1 MTAKS
6 TRSESDIVYT
16 IEDFRRDF
24 GDINTLFNAIEFSHN
39 KIQMVSQT
47 REEKNI
53 LDLINEIIQLRESL
67 SKKESS
73 TADYM
78 QLINLI
84 IEFARAILENPDA
97 VSKLKDVVNALANR
111 SWYKNFFV
119 SIPIL
124 TNVYHILLY

>member
-1 MTAKS
+1 MTTKS
-6 TRSESDIVYT
+6 VRNNESDVIYT

-24 GDINTLFNAIEFSHN
+24 GDINTLFNMIEFSHN
-39 KIQMVSQT
+39 KIQLTSQT

-53 LDLINEIIQLRESL
+53 IDLINEIIQLRESL

-73 TADYM
+73 TDYV

-97 VSKLKDVVNALANR
+97 VSKLKDVMNAFT
-111 SWYKNFFV
+111 SK
-119 SIPIL
+119 S
-124 TNVYHILLY
+124 

>member
-6 TRSESDIVYT
+6 ERSESDVIYT

-24 GDINTLFNAIEFSHN
+24 GDINTLFNMIEFSHN
-39 KIQMVSQT
+39 KIQLTSQT

-53 LDLINEIIQLRESL
+53 IDLINEIIQLRESL

-73 TADYM
+73 TDYI

-97 VSKLKDVVNALANR
+97 ISKLKDVMNALT
-111 SWYKNFFV
+111 SK
-119 SIPIL
+119 S
-124 TNVYHILLY
+124 

>member
-1 MTAKS
+1 V
-6 TRSESDIVYT
+6 RSESDIIYT

-39 KIQMVSQT
+39 KIQLTSQM

-53 LDLINEIIQLRESL
+53 IDLINEIIQLRESL

-73 TADYM
+73 TDYI

-84 IEFARAILENPDA
+84 IEFARALLENPDA
-97 VSKLKDVVNALANR
+97 VNKLKDVMNAFT
-111 SWYKNFFV
+111 SK
-119 SIPIL
+119 S
-124 TNVYHILLY
+124 

>member
-1 MTAKS
+1 MTSKPVR
-6 TRSESDIVYT
+6 TNESDIVYT

-24 GDINTLFNAIEFSHN
+24 VDINTLFNMIEFSHN
-39 KIQMVSQT
+39 KIQLSTQL

-73 TADYM
+73 TADYI

-84 IEFARAILENPDA
+84 IEFARALLQNPDA
-97 VSKLKDVVNALANR
+97 VNKLKDVMNALT
-111 SWYKNFFV
+111 SK
-119 SIPIL
+119 S
-124 TNVYHILLY
+124 

>member
-1 MTAKS
+1 MTSKPVR
-6 TRSESDIVYT
+6 TNESDIVYT

-24 GDINTLFNAIEFSHN
+24 IDINTLFNAIEFSHN
-39 KIQMVSQT
+39 KIQMTSQL

-73 TADYM
+73 TDYI

-84 IEFARAILENPDA
+84 IEFARALLQNPDA
-97 VSKLKDVVNALANR
+97 VNKLKDVVNALT
-111 SWYKNFFV
+111 SK
-119 SIPIL
+119 S
-124 TNVYHILLY
+124 

>member
-1 MTAKS
+1 M
-6 TRSESDIVYT
+6 RSESDIIYT

-39 KIQMVSQT
+39 KIQLTSQM

-53 LDLINEIIQLRESL
+53 IDLINEIIQLRESL

-73 TADYM
+73 TDYI

-84 IEFARAILENPDA
+84 IEFARALLENPDA
-97 VSKLKDVVNALANR
+97 VNKLKDVMNAFT
-111 SWYKNFFV
+111 SK
-119 SIPIL
+119 S
-124 TNVYHILLY
+124 

>member
-1 MTAKS
+1 VTAKPV
-6 TRSESDIVYT
+6 RSESDIIYT

-39 KIQMVSQT
+39 KIQLTSQM

-53 LDLINEIIQLRESL
+53 IDLINEIIQLRESL

-73 TADYM
+73 TDYI

-84 IEFARAILENPDA
+84 IEFARALLENPDA
-97 VSKLKDVVNALANR
+97 VNKLKDVMNAFT
-111 SWYKNFFV
+111 SK
-119 SIPIL
+119 S
-124 TNVYHILLY
+124 

>member
-111 SWYKNFFV
+111 S
-119 SIPIL
+119 
-124 TNVYHILLY
+124 

>member
-1 MTAKS
+1 MTAKPV
-6 TRSESDIVYT
+6 RSNDDIIYT

-39 KIQMVSQT
+39 KIQLTSQL

-53 LDLINEIIQLRESL
+53 IDLINEIIQLRESL

-73 TADYM
+73 ADYI

-84 IEFARAILENPDA
+84 IEFAKALLQNPDA
-97 VSKLKDVVNALANR
+97 VSKLKDVVNAL
-111 SWYKNFFV
+111 
-119 SIPIL
+119 
-124 TNVYHILLY
+124 TNKS

>member
-1 MTAKS
+1 VTAKPV
-6 TRSESDIVYT
+6 RSNDDIIYT

-39 KIQMVSQT
+39 KIQLTSQL

-53 LDLINEIIQLRESL
+53 IDLINEIIQLRESL

-73 TADYM
+73 ADYI

-84 IEFARAILENPDA
+84 IEFAKALLQNPDA
-97 VSKLKDVVNALANR
+97 VSKLKDVVNAL
-111 SWYKNFFV
+111 
-119 SIPIL
+119 
-124 TNVYHILLY
+124 TNKS

>member
-1 MTAKS
+1 MTSKPV
-6 TRSESDIVYT
+6 RSESDIIYT

-24 GDINTLFNAIEFSHN
+24 IDINTLFNMIEFSHN
-39 KIQMVSQT
+39 KIQLTSQI

-73 TADYM
+73 TDYI

-97 VSKLKDVVNALANR
+97 ISKLKDVMNAFT
-111 SWYKNFFV
+111 SK
-119 SIPIL
+119 S
-124 TNVYHILLY
+124 

>member
-1 MTAKS
+1 MTAKPV
-6 TRSESDIVYT
+6 RSESDIIYT

-39 KIQMVSQT
+39 KIQLTSQM

-53 LDLINEIIQLRESL
+53 IDLINEIIQLRESL

-73 TADYM
+73 TDYI

-84 IEFARAILENPDA
+84 IEFARALLENPDA
-97 VSKLKDVVNALANR
+97 VNKLKDVMNAFT
-111 SWYKNFFV
+111 SK
-119 SIPIL
+119 S
-124 TNVYHILLY
+124 

>member
-1 MTAKS
+1 MTSKS
-6 TRSESDIVYT
+6 VRSNDDIVYT

-39 KIQMVSQT
+39 KIQLTSQM

-53 LDLINEIIQLRESL
+53 IDLINEIIQLRESL

-73 TADYM
+73 TDYI

-84 IEFARAILENPDA
+84 IEFARALLQNPDA
-97 VSKLKDVVNALANR
+97 VNKLKDVVNAL
-111 SWYKNFFV
+111 
-119 SIPIL
+119 
-124 TNVYHILLY
+124 TNKS